1 MLGSDCSALHRVN
14 PTKITVALHN
24 FWMSLNSN
32 NNYTYSPPGFADQ
45 KSLLSMN
52 GKMEKRQGKY
62 TEVKGLN
69 ESVQTIFQKILE
81 TRNSFKEF
89 NEEGQV
95 EGQWNIV

>member
-1 MLGSDCSALHRVN
+1 
-14 PTKITVALHN
+14 
-24 FWMSLNSN
+24 
-32 NNYTYSPPGFADQ
+32 
-45 KSLLSMN
+45 
-52 GKMEKRQGKY
+52 MEKRQGKY